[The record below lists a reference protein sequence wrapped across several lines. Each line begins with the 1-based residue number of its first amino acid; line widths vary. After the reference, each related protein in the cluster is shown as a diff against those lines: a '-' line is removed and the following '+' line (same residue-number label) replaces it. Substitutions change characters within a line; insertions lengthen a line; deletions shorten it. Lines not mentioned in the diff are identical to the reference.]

1 VLCVR
6 FLFPVRTDQSP
17 SRWTVGNCRSRLAA
31 RHRHGLR
38 EVDTEYDVK
47 TRVTALDELKFG
59 HSGQQCLVVIHAPQ
73 HADLGRRH
81 IIEKEVTTIGRGCD
95 NDIVLPSDCISRR
108 HARIEKREGDIYL
121 VDLASTNGTYIND
134 EPRPVRDRKLERG
147 DQIKIGD
154 TIFKHLAGSDIES
167 QYHEVIFRMAV
178 TDGLTS
184 LSNRKQLD
192 TFLQEEFTRAR
203 RHNRD
208 LSVLMIDIDH
218 FKSIND
224 SHGHLTGDTVLRG
237 LAMIL
242 QKRLRPID
250 RLGRYGGEEFCA
262 ILPETS
268 LASGARIAE
277 ELRAMIESHA
287 FVADEG
293 KLRVTVSIGA
303 SALEPS
309 MQPLDL
315 YRIADERLYVA
326 KRGGRNA
333 VCAGSV

>member
-1 VLCVR
+1 M
-6 FLFPVRTDQSP
+6 
-17 SRWTVGNCRSRLAA
+17 
-31 RHRHGLR
+31 
-38 EVDTEYDVK
+38 DTEYDVK

-73 HADLGRRH
+73 QADLGRRFV
-81 IIEKEVTTIGRGCD
+81 IEKEVTTIGRGRD
-95 NDIVLPSDCISRR
+95 NDIVLPSDCVSRR
-108 HARIEKREGDIYL
+108 HARLEQREGDVYL

-134 EPRPVRDRKLERG
+134 EPRPVRDRKLQRG

-154 TIFKHLAGSDIES
+154 TIFKHLEGSDIEL

-203 RHNRD
+203 RHYRD
-208 LSVLMIDIDH
+208 LAVLMLDIDH

-224 SHGHLTGDTVLRG
+224 TYGHLTGDTVLRG

-268 LASGARIAE
+268 LANAARIAE
-277 ELRAMIESHA
+277 ELRAIVESHV
-287 FVADEG
+287 FVADES
-293 KLRVTVSIGA
+293 KLRVTISVGA
-303 SALEPS
+303 TALEAN
-309 MQPLDL
+309 MEPLDL
-315 YRIADERLYVA
+315 YRIADECLYAA
-326 KRGGRNA
+326 KRAGRNR
-333 VCAGSV
+333 VCAGAAESLRGVAP